1 MNPTTLQGAGLL
13 TLRIAIGV
21 TFLVHG
27 LDKLLDPAG
36 AEQAFAT
43 IGIPLP
49 SVMAPFVAVTETVG
63 GVLLIAGAATP
74 LVCAALAVD
83 MLVAFLTAK
92 LGHGFFA
99 SDGGAEL
106 ELLLGG
112 GTVALLL
119 TGAGRFSV
127 DAAFGLPERVLA
139 ALGRRRIPFPLA
151 PAATP
156 ERTTQP

>member
-1 MNPTTLQGAGLL
+1 MTPTTLQGAGLL

-21 TFLVHG
+21 TFLIHG
-27 LDKLLDPAG
+27 LDKLLDPTG
-36 AEQAFAT
+36 AEQSFAS

-49 SVMAPFVAVTETVG
+49 GVMAPFVAVTETVG
-63 GVLLIAGAATP
+63 GVLLIAGAATA
-74 LVCAALAVD
+74 LVCAALAID

-99 SDGGAEL
+99 SEGGAEL

-112 GTVALLL
+112 GSVALLL

-127 DAAFGLPERVLA
+127 DAALGLPERMVA
-139 ALGRRRIPFPLA
+139 ALARRGTAFPLV
-151 PAATP
+151 PVATP